1 MLAFLLQ
8 LSEDVVL
15 IRAIRDSNLPKF
27 MEEDVVLFE
36 GIVGDLFPNV
46 AITDQACRPFMSCT
60 CCSCC
65 RPPVCAPLPAHTQSC
80 VPGAHAH
87 AYVLNMWEVRI
98 CCV

>member
-46 AITDQACRPFMSCT
+46 AITDQACRLF
-60 CCSCC
+60 
-65 RPPVCAPLPAHTQSC
+65 
-80 VPGAHAH
+80 
-87 AYVLNMWEVRI
+87 
-98 CCV
+98 

>member
-1 MLAFLLQ
+1 MPAFLLQ

-46 AITDQACRPFMSCT
+46 AITDQACRLFMSF
-60 CCSCC
+60 
-65 RPPVCAPLPAHTQSC
+65 
-80 VPGAHAH
+80 
-87 AYVLNMWEVRI
+87 I
-98 CCV
+98 CCGCRFVHLYVPHCLFTRNPACQVHMRTHMSCFAYAR